1 MRSLGDSPPLSLE
14 FEVLDGN
21 DVPHSWVGGK
31 VGVETITA
39 SGLII
44 GWLQSKSAWRLV
56 VVEDRTGEPWCV
68 PWVAVEAIF
77 LFEEEPEGPM
87 ACQEAKQVARLGRPG
102 RSYRRGALAAYERF
116 LRRPVMVGVAALWL
130 GGFTLLG
137 LCALALYLAGSV
149 LMRVLEG
156 A

>member
-1 MRSLGDSPPLSLE
+1 MRSLDDSPPLSLE

-31 VGVETITA
+31 VGVIV
-39 SGLII
+39 

-77 LFEEEPEGPM
+77 LFEEEPEAPM
-87 ACQEAKQVARLGRPG
+87 ARKEAKQVAGPDRPG
-102 RSYRRGALAAYERF
+102 RSYRRGALAAYERI
-116 LRRPVMVGVAALWL
+116 LRRPVMVGVAVLWL

-137 LCALALYLAGSV
+137 LCVFVLYLAGSM
-149 LMRVLEG
+149 LMGTLTG

>member
-1 MRSLGDSPPLSLE
+1 MRPLGDSPPLSLE

-39 SGLII
+39 SGLIV

-68 PWVAVEAIF
+68 PWVAVEAIS

-87 ACQEAKQVARLGRPG
+87 ARKEAKQVAGLGRRG
-102 RSYRRGALAAYERF
+102 RSYRRGALAAYERI
-116 LRRPVMVGVAALWL
+116 LRRPVMVVAVLWL

-137 LCALALYLAGSV
+137 LCVFVLYLAGSM
-149 LMRVLEG
+149 LMGTLRG